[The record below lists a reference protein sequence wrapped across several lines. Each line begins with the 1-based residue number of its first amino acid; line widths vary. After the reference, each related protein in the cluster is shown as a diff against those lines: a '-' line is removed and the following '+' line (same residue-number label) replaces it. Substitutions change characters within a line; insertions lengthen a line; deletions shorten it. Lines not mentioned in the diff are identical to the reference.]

1 MALDDAGVALALA
14 DAGDVDALALFEHVG
29 LEDVADVQSA
39 AVLEAELVQVAQVAG
54 AGLGEVAALRLGELL
69 LADFVKAELH
79 GVVAFLVG
87 RLLLDDDA
95 GAGLDNSDGDDLAG
109 LIEDL
114 RHADLLAD
122 DGFLHCYFLLTVIG

>member
-1 MALDDAGVALALA
+1 MPVTLQ
-14 DAGDVDALALFEHVG
+14 
-29 LEDVADVQSA
+29 DVADVKA
-39 AVLEAELVQVAQVAG
+39 GAVLEAELMQVLKVAH
-54 AGLGEVAALRLGELL
+54 AGLGQMAALRLGELAL
-69 LADFVKAELH
+69 GDLFEAELD

-95 GAGLDNSDGDDLAG
+95 GAGLDNGDRNDLAG

-122 DGFLHCYFLLTVIG
+122 DGFLHSISS